1 MKSSSGKRSNR
12 DPPSQMFGDVLEWRT
27 LRIYT
32 TSPATMA
39 QATNTLITIPAM
51 APPLRPEVPLCPG
64 GGGGQEVATVLATVV
79 QAEGLGWGTPLCSP
93 PPCLQTRGRSR

>member
-51 APPLRPEVPLCPG
+51 APPLRPEVPLCPARAQSRAVVG
-64 GGGGQEVATVLATVV
+64 LQAHKSGRGCLAEERGRGPQLLVTVLM
-79 QAEGLGWGTPLCSP
+79 
-93 PPCLQTRGRSR
+93 